1 MIADGDSVG
10 ISAEVLKDSLDA
22 IEGRFAIDDPLL
34 VVEVFSEGFEVS
46 GIFEM
51 TETVGK
57 DKIIFF
63 EVIFEKIKE
72 LASEQRRHHPYGKKK
87 SSPAWSPGAIG
98 REASPRDDTVDVGM
112 VHEVLTPSMEN
123 TDHSYRCTE
132 MFRVACK
139 FCECLG
145 GRAKKQIVQDPLVQ

>member
-1 MIADGDSVG
+1 VIADGNSVS
-10 ISAEVLKDSLDA
+10 ISAQVLKNTFGA

-63 EVIFEKIKE
+63 EGIFEKIKE
-72 LASEQRRHHPYGKKK
+72 LASEQRGDHPDRNEK
-87 SSPAWSPGAIG
+87 PFAA
-98 REASPRDDTVDVGM
+98 
-112 VHEVLTPSMEN
+112 
-123 TDHSYRCTE
+123 
-132 MFRVACK
+132 
-139 FCECLG
+139 
-145 GRAKKQIVQDPLVQ
+145 